1 MVVEENF
8 GGEARR
14 LELFDSV
21 GYGSGGRGGEA
32 GLNGPSGHHLRHCV
46 GERKWEPLERER
58 MEVERE
64 RDRESCCGKLKEEE
78 AL

>member
-14 LELFDSV
+14 LELFDPV
-21 GYGSGGRGGEA
+21 GYGSGGRGGEG

-64 RDRESCCGKLKEEE
+64 RESCWGKLMKEEE
-78 AL
+78 AV